1 MKLFTFKSLEQLL
14 KTCFIT
20 ASSVVVSL
28 WLVIGLIQQWTVV
41 NIVLTSAVISL
52 LLWLCFSYSY
62 NRALIAFK
70 RASMHLEAVHNDD
83 YCQYAKPAFSEGK
96 VIDFHHE
103 LENLSAHLQLLKSRY
118 DQNIFLVYR
127 LIEQL
132 DSPILVFDQH
142 PQLTYA
148 NSAFNE
154 LFPQPWQIF
163 RHSSPGLLG
172 LEFVDEHWR
181 FKEKQRDSK
190 WQIRHSEFIDKGK
203 THQLMVFV
211 NIESALRQSQLN
223 AWQQLIRVL
232 GHEIRNS
239 LTPVSA
245 LAQGLSVKAEGE
257 REKQALNVITER
269 CQHLQDFVSRYA
281 SITKPFHLNC
291 QLLSA
296 ANIAKRIQG
305 LLKDIALEVEFKAES
320 FWADP
325 AFIEQV
331 LLNVIKNANE
341 ASEPGEKIKLIFSE
355 SSTSSLIEVIDS
367 GHGFANLDN
376 LFVPLYSTKQNGQG
390 IGLSFC
396 RNIIEHH
403 KGNINLVNNT
413 NAPGVTVS
421 ISLPLS
427 RPKNSAA
434 KNNASE

>member
-14 KTCFIT
+14 KVCFIT
-20 ASSVVVSL
+20 TSFVVVSL
-28 WLVIGLIQQWTVV
+28 WLVIGVMLHWSVL
-41 NIVLTSAVISL
+41 NIMLTSTAVL
-52 LLWLCFSYSY
+52 WVLWLCFSYSY
-62 NRALIAFK
+62 KRALIAFK
-70 RASMHLEAVHNDD
+70 RASMHLEAVHNND

-96 VIDFHHE
+96 VIEFHHE
-103 LENLSAHLQLLKSRY
+103 LENLSSHLQLLKSRY

-172 LEFVDEHWR
+172 LEFVDDHWR

-245 LAQGLSVKAEGE
+245 LAQGLSIKAEGE
-257 REKQALNVITER
+257 REKQALNVINER

-291 QLLSA
+291 QLLTA
-296 ANIAKRIQG
+296 ANIATRIQG
-305 LLKDIALEVEFKAES
+305 LLKEVPLEVEISAES

-331 LLNVIKNANE
+331 LLNLVKNASE
-341 ASEPGEKIKLIFSE
+341 ASKPEEKIKLTFSE
-355 SSTSSLIEVIDS
+355 SSTSSLIEVVDN

-403 KGNINLVNNT
+403 KGSIKLVNNT

-421 ISLPLS
+421 IVLPFAP
-427 RPKNSAA
+427 PKNDT
-434 KNNASE
+434 SE

>member
-1 MKLFTFKSLEQLL
+1 MSLFAFKSLEQLL
-14 KTCFIT
+14 KTCFIAT
-20 ASSVVVSL
+20 SFIVISL
-28 WLVIGLIQQWTVV
+28 WVVIGLTLQWSLVSIT
-41 NIVLTSAVISL
+41 LTSAIVLL
-52 LLWLCFSYSY
+52 LLWLCLSYSY
-62 NRALIAFK
+62 KRVLIAFK
-70 RASMHLEAVHNDD
+70 RASMHLEAVHNND
-83 YCQYAKPAFSEGK
+83 YCKYAKPAFSKGK
-96 VIDFHHE
+96 VIEFHQG
-103 LENLSAHLQLLKSRY
+103 LESLSAHLQLLKSRY

-127 LIEQL
+127 LIKQL

-148 NSAFNE
+148 NSAFNA
-154 LFPQPWQIF
+154 LFPQPWQMF

-172 LEFVDEHWR
+172 LEFVDNHWR

-190 WQIRHSEFIDKGK
+190 WQIRHSEFIDQGK

-211 NIESALRQSQLN
+211 NIESALRQSQLS

-245 LAQGLSVKAEGE
+245 LAQGLSLKAEGD

-269 CQHLQDFVSRYA
+269 CQYLQDFVSRYA

-291 QLLSA
+291 QQMLVSNL
-296 ANIAKRIQG
+296 AKRIQG
-305 LLKDIALEVEFKAES
+305 LLKSIQLEVEIKTES

-331 LLNVIKNANE
+331 LLNVIKNASE
-341 ASEPGEKIKLIFSE
+341 ASKSGDKIKLIFSE
-355 SSTSSLIEVIDS
+355 NVTSSLIEVIDS

-403 KGNINLVNNT
+403 KGTINLVNNT

-421 ISLPLS
+421 ISLPLKAS
-427 RPKNSAA
+427 KNSEPE
-434 KNNASE
+434 KH

>member
-1 MKLFTFKSLEQLL
+1 MTLSAFKSLEQLL
-14 KTCFIT
+14 KTCFV
-20 ASSVVVSL
+20 ASSFLVVSL
-28 WLVIGLIQQWTVV
+28 WAAIGYIQDWTVG
-41 NIVLTSAVISL
+41 NIALTSAGVTGV
-52 LLWLCFSYSY
+52 LWYCFSYSY
-62 NRALIAFK
+62 KRVLISFK
-70 RASMHLEAVHNDD
+70 RASMHLEAVSNDD
-83 YCQYAKPAFSEGK
+83 YCQYAKPAFSAGK
-96 VIDFHHE
+96 VIEFHQD
-103 LENLSAHLQLLKSRY
+103 LVDLSAHLQLLKSRY
-118 DQNIFLVYR
+118 DQHIFLVYR

-132 DSPILVFDQH
+132 DSPILVFDQN

-172 LEFVDEHWR
+172 LEFVDNKWR

-190 WQIRHSEFIDKGK
+190 WQIRHSEFIDQGK
-203 THQLMVFV
+203 NHQLMVFV
-211 NIESALRQSQLN
+211 NIESALRESQLS

-232 GHEIRNS
+232 GHEIHNS

-245 LAQGLSVKAEGE
+245 LAQGLSVKAQSD

-291 QLLSA
+291 QMLIVS
-296 ANIAKRIQG
+296 NIAERIKG
-305 LLKDIALEVEFKAES
+305 LLKDVNLVVELKTERL
-320 FWADP
+320 WADP
-325 AFIEQV
+325 AFIEQI
-331 LLNVIKNANE
+331 LLNVIKNADE
-341 ASEPGEKIKLIFSE
+341 ASESGKIIKLIFSE
-355 SSTSSLIEVIDS
+355 NLDRSLIEVIDS

-403 KGNINLVNNT
+403 KGTIDLVNNI
-413 NAPGVTVS
+413 AEPGVTVS
-421 ISLPLS
+421 ISLPLVLPLS
-427 RPKNSAA
+427 SKS
-434 KNNASE
+434 

>member
-14 KTCFIT
+14 KVCFIT
-20 ASSVVVSL
+20 TSFIVVSM
-28 WLVIGLIQQWTVV
+28 WVVIGLIQHWSVL
-41 NIVLTSAVISL
+41 NIGLTSAAVL
-52 LLWLCFSYSY
+52 GVLWICFSYSY
-62 NRALIAFK
+62 KRALIAFK
-70 RASMHLEAVHNDD
+70 RASMHLEAVHNND

-96 VIDFHHE
+96 VIEFHQD
-103 LENLSAHLQLLKSRY
+103 LENLSSHLQLLKSRY

-154 LFPQPWQIF
+154 LYPQPWQIF

-172 LEFVDEHWR
+172 LEFVEGHWR
-181 FKEKQRDSK
+181 FKEKLRDSK

-211 NIESALRQSQLN
+211 NIESALRQSQLS

-245 LAQGLSVKAEGE
+245 LAQGLSIKAEGE
-257 REKQALNVITER
+257 REKQALTVINER
-269 CQHLQDFVSRYA
+269 CLHLQEFVSRYA

-296 ANIAKRIQG
+296 TNIATRIQG
-305 LLKDIALEVEFKAES
+305 LLKEVPLEVEISAES

-331 LLNVIKNANE
+331 LLNLIKNANE
-341 ASEPGEKIKLIFSE
+341 ASQPEEKIKLIFSE
-355 SSTSSLIEVIDS
+355 SSTGSLIEVVDS

-403 KGNINLVNNT
+403 KGSIKLVNNT
-413 NAPGVTVS
+413 GSPGVTVS
-421 ISLPLS
+421 IALPLAP
-427 RPKNSAA
+427 PKN
-434 KNNASE
+434 NTSE

>member
-1 MKLFTFKSLEQLL
+1 MNLFVFKSLEQLL
-14 KTCFIT
+14 KTCFIAT
-20 ASSVVVSL
+20 SLLVVSL
-28 WLVIGLIQQWTVV
+28 WVAIGLIQHWTMA
-41 NIVLTSAVISL
+41 NIALTSSVAAIT
-52 LLWLCFSYSY
+52 LWICFSYSY
-62 NRALIAFK
+62 KRTIIAFK
-70 RASMHLEAVHNDD
+70 RASMHLEAVHNND
-83 YCQYAKPAFSEGK
+83 YCQYAKPAFSAGK
-96 VIDFHHE
+96 VIEFHQD
-103 LENLSAHLQLLKSRY
+103 LENLSTHLQLLKSRY
-118 DQNIFLVYR
+118 DQHVFLVYR

-163 RHSSPGLLG
+163 RNSSPGLLG
-172 LEFVDEHWR
+172 LEFVDNNWR
-181 FKEKQRDSK
+181 FKEKNRDSK
-190 WQIRHSEFIDKGK
+190 WQIRHSEFIDQGK

-211 NIESALRQSQLN
+211 NIESALRQSQLS

-245 LAQGLSVKAEGE
+245 LAQGLSLKAQGD
-257 REKQALNVITER
+257 REKQALTVITER

-296 ANIAKRIQG
+296 TNIGKRIQA
-305 LLKDIALEVEFKAES
+305 LLKDIQLEVELKTER

-331 LLNVIKNANE
+331 LINVIKNAGE
-341 ASEPGEKIKLIFSE
+341 ASKPGEKIKLIFSE
-355 SSTSSLIEVIDS
+355 NLNSSLIEVIDS

-403 KGNINLVNNT
+403 KGTIDLVNNI

-421 ISLPLS
+421 ISLPLV
-427 RPKNSAA
+427 SAQ
-434 KNNASE
+434 NNLPGKS

>member
-1 MKLFTFKSLEQLL
+1 MNLFVFKSLEQLL
-14 KTCFIT
+14 KICFIA
-20 ASSVVVSL
+20 ASVLVICL
-28 WLVIGLIQQWTVV
+28 WVVIGLTQDWTVP
-41 NIVLTSAVISL
+41 NIALTSSAMAVI
-52 LLWLCFSYSY
+52 LWLCFSYIY
-62 NRALIAFK
+62 KRTIIAFK
-70 RASMHLEAVHNDD
+70 RASMHLEAVSNND

-96 VIDFHHE
+96 VIEFHHD
-103 LENLSAHLQLLKSRY
+103 LENLSTHLQLLKSRY
-118 DQNIFLVYR
+118 DQHIFLVYR

-154 LFPQPWQIF
+154 LYPQPWQIF
-163 RHSSPGLLG
+163 RNSSPGLLG
-172 LEFVDEHWR
+172 LEFLDNNWQ
-181 FKEKQRDSK
+181 FKDKQRDSK

-211 NIESALRQSQLN
+211 NIESALRQSQLS

-245 LAQGLSVKAEGE
+245 LAQGLSLKAEGK

-291 QLLSA
+291 QMLSVS
-296 ANIAKRIQG
+296 NIAKRIQG
-305 LLKDIALEVEFKAES
+305 LLKDIQLEVELKTEH

-331 LLNVIKNANE
+331 LLNVIKNAAE
-341 ASEPGEKIKLIFSE
+341 SSQPGEKIKLIFSE
-355 SSTSSLIEVIDS
+355 STNTSRIDVVDS
-367 GHGFANLDN
+367 GHGFSNLDN

-403 KGNINLVNNT
+403 KGTITLVNNT
-413 NAPGVTVS
+413 NGPGVTVS
-421 ISLPLS
+421 IYLPLITAEKS
-427 RPKNSAA
+427 
-434 KNNASE
+434 